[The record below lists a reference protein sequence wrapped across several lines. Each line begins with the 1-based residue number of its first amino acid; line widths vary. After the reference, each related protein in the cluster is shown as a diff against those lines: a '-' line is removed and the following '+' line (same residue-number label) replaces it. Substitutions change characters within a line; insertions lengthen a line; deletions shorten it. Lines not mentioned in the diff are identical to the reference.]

1 MKKLDLVIFVKQGK
15 SKEFNQTM
23 QELSKVMQV
32 YSSKIIISELEK
44 SICFSIMIQWES
56 AAEMQQA
63 LRAEEF
69 DILSGAINSLCEKT
83 IIRLDDVLIGNHIS
97 TLKDL
102 HYRLKE
108 NTPTDT

>member
-15 SKEFNQTM
+15 SKEFKQTM

-32 YSSKIIISELEK
+32 YSSKIIISKLEK
-44 SICFSIMIQWES
+44 SICFSIVIQWES
-56 AAEMQQA
+56 VAEMQQA

-83 IIRLDDVLIGNHIS
+83 IIRLDDTLIGNHIS
-97 TLKDL
+97 QLKNL
-102 HYRLKE
+102 QE
-108 NTPTDT
+108 